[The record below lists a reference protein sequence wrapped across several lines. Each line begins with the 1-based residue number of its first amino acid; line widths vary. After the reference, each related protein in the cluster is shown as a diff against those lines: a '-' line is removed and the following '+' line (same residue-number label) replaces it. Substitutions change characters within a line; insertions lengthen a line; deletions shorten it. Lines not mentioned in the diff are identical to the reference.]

1 MRLILFFLGFILTL
15 QTAAQG
21 NSAFFPNEFV
31 VTANSLNLR
40 EAPDTRSKKLASLPQ
55 GTLVQFIEAWNDGQY
70 TQTDTTDENSP
81 YGRWLKVRSKNQTG
95 WVFDAFVSST
105 IALQFEGLPQFDMKE
120 VPPLFWYGVY
130 ARDSFSDEL
139 RKVQLR
145 LTEVVNEFYG
155 ATFNVLK
162 TDQRDSSKFLIG
174 SHVALPTGYCG
185 PLGMFDPHDMYFSR
199 TLGPGNQL
207 SIYPGND
214 LNDTLIKPTYGL
226 AATGCANLEDG
237 FVRITNY
244 KLTLLNYSTDPFATQ
259 DLTPWVRTD
268 YEESNPTVD
277 LMWFGDLDQDGKP
290 DAIIQ
295 DCPYE
300 TGCRA
305 SLLLSSRARP
315 GEFLRKACEYFW
327 PWD

>member
-1 MRLILFFLGFILTL
+1 MRFNILLFATL
-15 QTAAQG
+15 LSLYAAAQG
-21 NSAFFPNEFV
+21 NSAYFPEEFV

-40 EAPDTRSKKLASLPQ
+40 ESPDTRSKKVASLPK
-55 GTLVQFIEAWNDGQY
+55 GTLLQFIEAWNNGQY

-81 YGRWLKVRSKNQTG
+81 YGRWIKVRSKNQTG

-105 IALQFEGLPQFDMKE
+105 IALQFEGFPQFDMQE
-120 VPPLFWYGVY
+120 VPPLHWYGVY

-155 ATFNVLK
+155 ATFKVLK
-162 TDQRDSSKFLIG
+162 TDQKDSSKFLIG
-174 SHVALPTGYCG
+174 SHHALPTGYCG
-185 PLGMFDPHDMYFSR
+185 PLGVYDPHDMYYSR

-214 LNDTLIKPTYGL
+214 LNDTLVKPTYGL

-237 FVRITNY
+237 FVRVTDY
-244 KLTLLNYSTDPFATQ
+244 KLTLINYASDPFSTQ
-259 DLTPWVRTD
+259 DLSHWVRTEM
-268 YEESNPTVD
+268 EESNPAVD

-295 DCPYE
+295 DCPFE
-300 TGCRA
+300 MGCRA
-305 SLLLSSRARP
+305 SLFLSSRANL
-315 GEFLRKACEYFW
+315 GEYMRKVCEYFW